1 VGHTLCGGSRTR
13 DRGVDRRTST
23 EISEREQE
31 MTTEDYEGMDKLR
44 KDYHAWLKTRINMV
58 RADTAATDRRIFTLT
73 EAFMTE
79 IDFLSNDLSD
89 RTKTLLEQTNFL
101 WTYTRI
107 MGDTLLF
114 LAKKIEKI
122 EPVTD
127 QINKF
132 EEQLQVLFSMKD
144 QLDTHVK
151 KQAEQIRNQ
160 IQQQKE
166 RVDNDMPGVV

>member
-1 VGHTLCGGSRTR
+1 
-13 DRGVDRRTST
+13 
-23 EISEREQE
+23 
-31 MTTEDYEGMDKLR
+31 
-44 KDYHAWLKTRINMV
+44 
-58 RADTAATDRRIFTLT
+58 
-73 EAFMTE
+73 MTE

-101 WTYTRI
+101 WTYTCI